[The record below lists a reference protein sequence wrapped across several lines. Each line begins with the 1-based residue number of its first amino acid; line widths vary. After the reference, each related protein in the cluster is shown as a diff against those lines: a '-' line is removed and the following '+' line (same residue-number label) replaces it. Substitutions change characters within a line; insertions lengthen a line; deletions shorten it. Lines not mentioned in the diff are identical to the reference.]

1 MPDQGAAA
9 RISCWRCGAP
19 LGSHD
24 KNRLDRILALVL
36 ASAVLWLI
44 GNFAPLVRVNLQGD
58 TVSTTLA
65 GSALALWRSGME
77 PIAALVLVTAVVL
90 PALYLGTLA
99 YLAAGLLW
107 IEREGHT
114 EGRTRHLPYAGPL
127 LRAAQHAQAWSM
139 LEVFLVGALVA
150 VVRLERVAVVDVR
163 SGLWAIA
170 GLVVAFSTLAG
181 SWHPVG
187 LWARLDRAAKAQ

>member
-1 MPDQGAAA
+1 MPDEGASA

-24 KNRLDRILALVL
+24 KDRLDRILALVL
-36 ASAVLWLI
+36 ASVVLWLI
-44 GNFAPLVRVNLQGD
+44 GNFSPLVRVNLQGD

-65 GSALALWRSGME
+65 GSALALWHSGME
-77 PIAALVLVTAVVL
+77 PIAALVLMTAVVL
-90 PALYLGTLA
+90 PALYLGTLG

-107 IEREGHT
+107 IEREG
-114 EGRTRHLPYAGPL
+114 RMRHLPYAGPL
-127 LRAAQHAQAWSM
+127 LRASQHAQAWSM

-150 VVRLERVAVVDVR
+150 VVRLERVALVDVR

-181 SWHPVG
+181 SYHPVG